1 MEYAIVIIF
10 VIAGIAILA
19 SIIYGLAG
27 FIKNNNSPIETVDA
41 KVISKRTD
49 VTGYNNYNYSD
60 NFNYNSS
67 EKNSR
72 YYVTFEL
79 STTGERK
86 EFYVRPN
93 VYGTLVEGDK
103 GFLTYQGT
111 RFKGFDRN

>member
-1 MEYAIVIIF
+1 M
-10 VIAGIAILA
+10 IAGIAILA

-67 EKNSR
+67 EINSR

-103 GFLTYQGT
+103 GFLI
-111 RFKGFDRN
+111 FSSISFLFSNLF